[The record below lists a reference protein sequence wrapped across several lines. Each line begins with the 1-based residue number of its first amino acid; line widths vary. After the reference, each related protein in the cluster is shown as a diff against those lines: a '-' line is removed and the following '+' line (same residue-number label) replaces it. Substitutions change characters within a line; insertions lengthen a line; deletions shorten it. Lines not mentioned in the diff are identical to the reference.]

1 MKELSICL
9 PTYNRCEIMRET
21 TIDLLEQIRKGGYAT
36 KMNVFISNNGSTDST
51 ESYIDKLISD
61 YSDIEIHVNN
71 FKENQGPDANFEYL
85 YSVADGKFV
94 YLKGD
99 DDYIA
104 SDGLHNIFTM
114 IDAYPDAGLF
124 IGAIEQADSR
134 RNVKGVIQH
143 VRGIKNSIQVN
154 FQNELE
160 ARNYFALSDNILA
173 LGSFISCVIVRRE
186 ALSVTPP
193 QLFKTSNYVHIYY
206 YWNYLIQG
214 HSLVYS
220 TLPIC
225 QPVVSEDPTS
235 ASLSPARLSWDI
247 RMCVLL
253 ADTFFKE
260 TSLKADIC
268 RVVQRMHSDVKYIP
282 IDQRKEFEE
291 QMYPWMQKAMYPPAL
306 LYNIKKRSTS
316 IGLLKYFIAS
326 LIPNRM
332 FQTFR

>member
-1 MKELSICL
+1 
-9 PTYNRCEIMRET
+9 MRKT
-21 TIDLLEQIRKGGYAT
+21 TIELLEQIRKGKYAT
-36 KMNVFISNNGSTDST
+36 KVNVFISNNGSTDST
-51 ESYIDKLISD
+51 KSYIDKLVD
-61 YSDIEIHVNN
+61 TYSDIEIHVNHFN
-71 FKENQGPDANFEYL
+71 DNQGPDANFEYL

-99 DDYIA
+99 DDYLA

-124 IGAIEQADSR
+124 IGAMERADSK
-134 RNVKGVIQH
+134 RNVKCVSQH
-143 VRGIKNSIQVN
+143 VRGVENNLQVN
-154 FQNELE
+154 FKNELE

-186 ALSVTPP
+186 ALSVTLPFS
-193 QLFKTSNYVHIYY
+193 FKTSNYVHIYY
-206 YWNYLIQG
+206 YWNYLMQG

-225 QPVVSEDPTS
+225 QPMASEIQSSDF
-235 ASLSPARLSWDI
+235 LGPARLSWDI

-253 ADTFFKE
+253 ADTFFKG
-260 TSLKADIC
+260 TSLKVDIC
-268 RVVQRMHSDVKYIP
+268 RIVQRMHSDVKYVP

-332 FQTFR
+332 FQKIR